1 MSEPRPLL
9 AIRDLHVS
17 YGSGRHS
24 VEALRGVSLDVAPGE
39 TVGLVG
45 ESGSGKTTI
54 ARAVLGL
61 APVAGGTIEL
71 AGKDITT
78 RHGASRR
85 ELARAAA
92 VVFQDPYSSLNPALK
107 IGATLAEPFRATRGA
122 TAAEARARAASLL
135 ERVGIEAGAADR
147 YPSSFSGGQ
156 RQRIAIARALMSSPE
171 LVICDE
177 AVSAL
182 DLSVQAQVLNLLR
195 SLQRE
200 FELSFLFIGH
210 DLDVVRYMSHRVV
223 VVYRGRVLEHGPA
236 EVVARSPRHPYTQ
249 ALVAA
254 KPGRGKLVAAA
265 AGARARSDL
274 GAPGGGCPF
283 EPRCR
288 YVVARCAG
296 EVPELQQAAGG
307 GAAACHR
314 LEDLPALVASGPSN
328 GHRAARGA
336 PERSRLIAPK
346 HTEEETDR

>member
-1 MSEPRPLL
+1 MSLE
-9 AIRDLHVS
+9 
-17 YGSGRHS
+17 
-24 VEALRGVSLDVAPGE
+24 VAPGE

-61 APVAGGTIEL
+61 APVASGTIEL
-71 AGKDITT
+71 AGRKLT
-78 RHGASRR
+78 AARR
-85 ELARAAA
+85 AERRALARTVA

-122 TAAEARARAASLL
+122 SAQEARTRAASLL
-135 ERVGIEAGAADR
+135 ERVGIEAAAAER

-156 RQRIAIARALMSSPE
+156 RQRIAIARALMSSPQ

-200 FELSFLFIGH
+200 FDLSFLFIGH
-210 DLDVVRYMSHRVV
+210 DLDVVRYMSHRVI

-236 EVVARSPRHPYTQ
+236 QLVARGPRHPYTQ

-254 KPGRGKLVAAA
+254 KPGRRELAGVD
-265 AGARARSDL
+265 GARARSDL
-274 GAPGGGCPF
+274 STPGEGCPF

-288 YVVARCAG
+288 YAIERCAI
-296 EVPELQQAAGG
+296 EMPELQTAANG

-314 LEDLPALVASGPSN
+314 LAEVPALPVSAPQRPSH
-328 GHRAARGA
+328 GAKRA
-336 PERSRLIAPK
+336 
-346 HTEEETDR
+346 